1 MFERC
6 TYTFIAPF
14 VHTMYVPCTYVFMD
28 LQICMYMFETCTC
41 VFIFVHTMSVS
52 CCR

>member
-1 MFERC
+1 MFEPC

-14 VHTMYVPCTYVFMD
+14 VHTMYIPCTYVYMD
-28 LQICMYMFETCTC
+28 LQKCMYMIETCTC